1 MNSMSRRRLIN
12 LPQTFKHTKM
22 IATHDLDFAME
33 LCEYTIVIYKGSVT
47 ADGPTG
53 NIFNDEE
60 LLKRSNLKKPA
71 SLLYS

>member
-1 MNSMSRRRLIN
+1 
-12 LPQTFKHTKM
+12 M